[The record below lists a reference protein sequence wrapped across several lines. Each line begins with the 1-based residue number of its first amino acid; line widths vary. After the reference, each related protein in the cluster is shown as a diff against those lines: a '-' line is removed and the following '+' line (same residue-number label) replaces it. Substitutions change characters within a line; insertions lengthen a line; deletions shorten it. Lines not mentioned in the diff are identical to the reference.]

1 MKNRISIV
9 IASLLCASLGGVAY
23 AQTMPPSSAP
33 PAAGTTS
40 SMQSQSMAN
49 QNGETQSG
57 QAGRIDR
64 KVKQALRSHG
74 VTPTDVNVSFSG
86 GTATLTGT
94 VYTQADIAK
103 AKSAAMRVKGVK
115 QVDTSGLH
123 ARAHKGAATG
133 ASTGQG

>member
-1 MKNRISIV
+1 MKKRISIV

-23 AQTMPPSSAP
+23 AQTMPASSP
-33 PAAGTTS
+33 PAAGTAA
-40 SMQSQSMAN
+40 MQSHGMAN
-49 QNGETQSG
+49 ETGTRASP
-57 QAGRIDR
+57 ARVER
-64 KVKQALRSHG
+64 KVKQELRSHG
-74 VTPTDVNVSFSG
+74 VTPTGVDVSFSG

-115 QVDTSGLH
+115 QVDVSGLH
-123 ARAHKGAATG
+123 ARAHTGAAKA